1 MADIKTKDLI
11 KKDVKVLN
19 KAVVGTEKLKDN
31 LVSTKQKVSNDINTK
46 DSAYETGSDTIIG
59 TSEYVSSK
67 VVKEVP
73 KYGSKN
79 VKTTK
84 GNIVKSKEKLR
95 VIKEKHDLRKES
107 KTIKSTGKGIK
118 NTTKGI
124 KDSKKVA
131 KDAQK
136 IARSSAKNARRTYQ
150 MAKEATKRTIQ
161 TTKVAIKT
169 AISTI
174 KLAIAGTKALISALI
189 AGGWIVLVIVVVIC
203 MIGLLCSSIFGIFLS
218 GSKTSSNSITMT
230 DVIAECNQ
238 EFSNKLQTIQDQN
251 PHDDYILD
259 GNMASWKDVLIIYTV
274 KQSNGLNQQEV
285 VTMDNSKKTI
295 FKQIFWDMNE
305 ITSEVKN
312 ETVTEQGANA
322 LEPPKQVQ
330 KRVLHI
336 KITSKSIDDMKL
348 KYHLNPAQLDQIKEL
363 SDEQYASLWSGVIY
377 GSDVGEYTKWR
388 QKGATWSNIKIGNTS
403 STIGDIG
410 CLVTSIAI
418 LIEKSGVS
426 TPMVPFNPGTFVE
439 ALNTKGGFDDKGN
452 LQYAAVNK
460 AVPEFR
466 YVGHVELRNKT
477 REEKLSLITQYFEQ
491 GYYLTVE
498 VKGATP
504 GNQHWVAVTGING
517 NNIIIVDPASN
528 RTDMW
533 SAYEWSKTSQ
543 FNYFK
548 IAN

>member
-1 MADIKTKDLI
+1 MADIKTKDLN
-11 KKDVKVLN
+11 KKDIKVLN

-31 LVSTKQKVSNDINTK
+31 LVVTKQKIDNDINTK
-46 DSAYETGSDTIIG
+46 DSVYESGSDTIIG
-59 TSEYVSSK
+59 TSEYISNK
-67 VVKEVP
+67 VVKETP
-73 KYGSKN
+73 KIGNKN
-79 VKTTK
+79 VNITK
-84 GNIVKSKEKLR
+84 DNIAKSKVKLKA
-95 VIKEKHDLRKES
+95 IKEKHNLRKAS
-107 KTIKSTGKGIK
+107 KKVKGAG
-118 NTTKGI
+118 KGI

-136 IARSSAKNARRTYQ
+136 IARNSVKNAKKSYQ
-150 MAKEATKRTIQ
+150 IAKETAKKTIQ
-161 TTKVAIKT
+161 TTKAVIKAT
-169 AISTI
+169 ISTI
-174 KLAIAGTKALISALI
+174 KLAISGTKALISALI
-189 AGGWIVLVIVVVIC
+189 AGGWIVLVIVIVIC

-218 GSKTSSNSITMT
+218 GSKTSSDAITVT

-251 PHDDYILD
+251 PHDDYVLD

-285 VTMDNSKKTI
+285 VTMDNAKKTV
-295 FKQIFWDMNE
+295 FKQVFWDMNE
-305 ITSEVKN
+305 VTSEVKV
-312 ETVTEQGANA
+312 ETVTEQGTNA
-322 LEPPKQVQ
+322 LERPKEVQ
-330 KRVLHI
+330 KKVLHI
-336 KITSKSIDDMKL
+336 KITSKNIEEMKT
-348 KYHLNPAQLDQIKEL
+348 KYYLNAMQLDQIKEL

-377 GSDVGEYTKWR
+377 GSEEGEYTKWR
-388 QKGATWSNIKIGNTS
+388 QRCATWSNIKIGNTN

-410 CLVTSIAI
+410 CLVTSISI

-439 ALNTKGGFDDKGN
+439 ALNKKGGFDSNGN

-460 AVPEFR
+460 VVPEFK
-466 YVGHVELRNKT
+466 YVGKVNLRNKT
-477 REEKLSLITQYFEQ
+477 REEKLATISQYYNQ

-498 VKGATP
+498 VKGATE

-517 NNIIIVDPASN
+517 NNIIIVDPASD

-533 SAYEWSKTSQ
+533 SAYEWGKTTQ

-548 IAN
+548 AN

>member
-1 MADIKTKDLI
+1 MADIKTKDLN
-11 KKDVKVLN
+11 KKDIKVLN

-31 LVSTKQKVSNDINTK
+31 LVVTKQKIDNDINTK
-46 DSAYETGSDTIIG
+46 DSVYESGSDTIIG
-59 TSEYVSSK
+59 TSEYISNK
-67 VVKEVP
+67 VVKETP
-73 KYGSKN
+73 KIGNKN
-79 VKTTK
+79 VNITK
-84 GNIVKSKEKLR
+84 DNIAKSKVKLKA
-95 VIKEKHDLRKES
+95 IKEKHNLRKAS
-107 KTIKSTGKGIK
+107 KKVKGAG
-118 NTTKGI
+118 KGI

-136 IARSSAKNARRTYQ
+136 IARNSVKNAKKSYQ
-150 MAKEATKRTIQ
+150 IAKETAKKTIQ
-161 TTKVAIKT
+161 TTKAVIKAT
-169 AISTI
+169 ISTI
-174 KLAIAGTKALISALI
+174 KLAISGTKALISALI
-189 AGGWIVLVIVVVIC
+189 AGGWIVLVIVIVIC

-218 GSKTSSNSITMT
+218 GSKTSSDAITVT

-251 PHDDYILD
+251 PHDDYVLD

-285 VTMDNSKKTI
+285 VTMDNAKKTV
-295 FKQIFWDMNE
+295 FKQVFWDMNE
-305 ITSEVKN
+305 VTSEVKV
-312 ETVTEQGANA
+312 ETVTEQGTNA
-322 LEPPKQVQ
+322 LERPKEVQ
-330 KRVLHI
+330 KKVLHI
-336 KITSKSIDDMKL
+336 KITSKNIEKMKT
-348 KYHLNPAQLDQIKEL
+348 KYYLNAMQLDQIKEL

-377 GSDVGEYTKWR
+377 GSEEGEYTKWR
-388 QKGATWSNIKIGNTS
+388 QRGATWSNIKIGNTN

-410 CLVTSIAI
+410 CLVTSISI

-439 ALNTKGGFDDKGN
+439 ALNKKGGFDSNGN

-460 AVPEFR
+460 VVPEFK
-466 YVGHVELRNKT
+466 YVGKVNLRNKT
-477 REEKLSLITQYFEQ
+477 REEKLATISQYYNQ

-498 VKGATP
+498 VKGATE

-517 NNIIIVDPASN
+517 NNIIIVDPASD

-533 SAYEWSKTSQ
+533 SAYEWGKTTQ

-548 IAN
+548 AN

>member
-1 MADIKTKDLI
+1 MADIKTKDLN
-11 KKDVKVLN
+11 KKDIKVLN

-31 LVSTKQKVSNDINTK
+31 LVVTKQKIDNDINTK
-46 DSAYETGSDTIIG
+46 DSVYESGSDTIIG
-59 TSEYVSSK
+59 TSEYISNK
-67 VVKEVP
+67 VVKETP
-73 KYGSKN
+73 KIGNKN
-79 VKTTK
+79 VNITK
-84 GNIVKSKEKLR
+84 DNIAKSKVKLKA
-95 VIKEKHDLRKES
+95 IKEKHNLRKAS
-107 KTIKSTGKGIK
+107 KKVKGAG
-118 NTTKGI
+118 KGI

-136 IARSSAKNARRTYQ
+136 IARNSVKNAKKSYQ
-150 MAKEATKRTIQ
+150 IAKETAKKTIQ
-161 TTKVAIKT
+161 TTKAVIKAT
-169 AISTI
+169 ISTI
-174 KLAIAGTKALISALI
+174 KLAISGTKALISALI
-189 AGGWIVLVIVVVIC
+189 AGGWIVLVIVIVIC

-218 GSKTSSNSITMT
+218 GSKTSSDAITVT

-251 PHDDYILD
+251 PHDDYVLD

-285 VTMDNSKKTI
+285 VTMDNAKKTI
-295 FKQIFWDMNE
+295 FKQVFWDMNE
-305 ITSEVKN
+305 VTSEVKV
-312 ETVTEQGANA
+312 ETVTEQGTNA
-322 LEPPKQVQ
+322 LERPKEVQ
-330 KRVLHI
+330 KKVLHI
-336 KITSKSIDDMKL
+336 KITSKNIEEMKT
-348 KYHLNPAQLDQIKEL
+348 KYYLNAMQLDQIKEL

-377 GSDVGEYTKWR
+377 GSEEGEYTKWR
-388 QKGATWSNIKIGNTS
+388 QRGATWSNIKIGNTN

-410 CLVTSIAI
+410 CLVTSISI

-439 ALNTKGGFDDKGN
+439 ALNKKGGFDSNGN

-460 AVPEFR
+460 VVPEFK
-466 YVGHVELRNKT
+466 YVGKVNLRNKT
-477 REEKLSLITQYFEQ
+477 REEKLATISQYYNQ

-498 VKGATP
+498 VKGATE

-517 NNIIIVDPASN
+517 NNIIIVDPASD

-533 SAYEWSKTSQ
+533 SAYEWGKTTQ

-548 IAN
+548 AN

>member
-1 MADIKTKDLI
+1 MVDIKTKDLI
-11 KKDVKVLN
+11 KKDIKVLN

-31 LVSTKQKVSNDINTK
+31 LVATKQKVNNDINTK
-46 DSAYETGSDTIIG
+46 ESAYETGSDTIIG
-59 TSEYVSSK
+59 TSEYVSRK
-67 VVKEVP
+67 MVKETP
-73 KYGSKN
+73 QLGSKN

-84 GNIVKSKEKLR
+84 ENIVKAKEKLK
-95 VIKEKHDLRKES
+95 VIKEKGNLKKES

-136 IARSSAKNARRTYQ
+136 VAQKSAKNARRSYQ
-150 MAKEATKRTIQ
+150 MAKEATRRTIQ
-161 TTKVAIKT
+161 TTKAAIKAT
-169 AISTI
+169 ISTI

-189 AGGWIVLVIVVVIC
+189 AGGSVALIIVVVIC
-203 MIGLLCSSIFGIFLS
+203 LIGLMCGSIFGIFFS

-251 PHDDYILD
+251 PHDDYVLD
-259 GNMASWKDVLIIYTV
+259 GNMASWKDILIIYTV
-274 KQSNGLNQQEV
+274 RQSNGLNQQEV
-285 VTMDNSKKTI
+285 VTMDNGKKI
-295 FKQIFWDMNE
+295 MLKQIFWDMNQV
-305 ITSEVKN
+305 TSEVKV
-312 ETVTEQGANA
+312 ETVTEQGVNA

-330 KRVLHI
+330 KKVLHI
-336 KITSKSIDDMKL
+336 KITPKSIENMKMQYRL
-348 KYHLNPAQLDQIKEL
+348 SPAQLQQITEL
-363 SDEQYASLWSGVIY
+363 SDEQYESLWSGVIY
-377 GSDVGEYTKWR
+377 GSDNGEYTKWR

-439 ALNTKGGFDDKGN
+439 ALNTKGGFDNNGN
-452 LQYAAVNK
+452 LQYMAINK
-460 AVPEFR
+460 VVPEFR
-466 YVGHVELRNKT
+466 YMGHVELRNKT

-491 GYYLTVE
+491 GYYLVVE

-504 GNQHWVAVTGING
+504 GNQHWVAVNGING
-517 NNIIIVDPASN
+517 NNIIIVDPATN

-533 SAYEWSKTSQ
+533 SAYEWGKTSQ

-548 IAN
+548 AK

>member
-1 MADIKTKDLI
+1 MADIKTKDLN
-11 KKDVKVLN
+11 KKDIKVLN

-31 LVSTKQKVSNDINTK
+31 LVVTKQKIDNDINTK
-46 DSAYETGSDTIIG
+46 DSVYESGSDTIIG
-59 TSEYVSSK
+59 TSEYISNK
-67 VVKEVP
+67 VVKETP
-73 KYGSKN
+73 KIGNKN
-79 VKTTK
+79 VNITK
-84 GNIVKSKEKLR
+84 DNIAKSKVKLKA
-95 VIKEKHDLRKES
+95 IKEKHNLRKAS
-107 KTIKSTGKGIK
+107 KKVKGAG
-118 NTTKGI
+118 KGI

-136 IARSSAKNARRTYQ
+136 IARNSVKNAKKSYQ
-150 MAKEATKRTIQ
+150 IAKETAKKTIQ
-161 TTKVAIKT
+161 TTKAVIKAT
-169 AISTI
+169 ISTI
-174 KLAIAGTKALISALI
+174 KLAISGTKALISALI
-189 AGGWIVLVIVVVIC
+189 AGGWIVLVIVIVIC

-218 GSKTSSNSITMT
+218 GSKTSSDAITVT

-251 PHDDYILD
+251 PHDDYVLD

-285 VTMDNSKKTI
+285 VTMDNNKKTI
-295 FKQIFWDMNE
+295 FKQVFWDMNE
-305 ITSEVKN
+305 VTSEVKN

-330 KRVLHI
+330 KKVLHI
-336 KITSKSIDDMKL
+336 KITSKSIEEMKT
-348 KYHLNPAQLDQIKEL
+348 KYYLNAMQLDQIKEL

-377 GSDVGEYTKWR
+377 GSEEGEYTKWR
-388 QKGATWSNIKIGNTS
+388 QRGAAWSNIKIGNTN

-410 CLVTSIAI
+410 CLVTSISI

-439 ALNTKGGFDDKGN
+439 ALNKKGGFDSNGN

-460 AVPEFR
+460 VVPEFK
-466 YVGHVELRNKT
+466 YVGKVNLRNKA
-477 REEKLSLITQYFEQ
+477 REEKLTTISQYYNQ

-498 VKGATP
+498 VKGATE

-517 NNIIIVDPASN
+517 NNIIIVDPASD

-533 SAYEWSKTSQ
+533 SAYEWSKTTQ

-548 IAN
+548 AN

>member
-1 MADIKTKDLI
+1 MADIKTKDLN
-11 KKDVKVLN
+11 KKDIKVLN

-31 LVSTKQKVSNDINTK
+31 LVVTKQKIDNDINTK
-46 DSAYETGSDTIIG
+46 DSVYESGSDTIIG
-59 TSEYVSSK
+59 TSEYISNK
-67 VVKEVP
+67 VVKETP
-73 KYGSKN
+73 KIGNKN
-79 VKTTK
+79 VNITK
-84 GNIVKSKEKLR
+84 DNIAKSKVKLKS
-95 VIKEKHDLRKES
+95 IKEKHNLRKAS
-107 KTIKSTGKGIK
+107 KKVKGAG
-118 NTTKGI
+118 KGI

-136 IARSSAKNARRTYQ
+136 IARNSVKNAKKSYQ
-150 MAKEATKRTIQ
+150 IAKETAKKTIQ
-161 TTKVAIKT
+161 TTKAVIKAT
-169 AISTI
+169 ISTI
-174 KLAIAGTKALISALI
+174 KLAISGTKALISALI
-189 AGGWIVLVIVVVIC
+189 AGGWIVLVIVIVIC

-218 GSKTSSNSITMT
+218 GSKTSSDAITVT

-251 PHDDYILD
+251 PHDDYVLD

-285 VTMDNSKKTI
+285 VTMDNAKKTI
-295 FKQIFWDMNE
+295 FKQVFWDMNE
-305 ITSEVKN
+305 VTSEVKV
-312 ETVTEQGANA
+312 ETVTEQGTNA
-322 LEPPKQVQ
+322 LERPKEVQ
-330 KRVLHI
+330 KKVLHI
-336 KITSKSIDDMKL
+336 KITSKNIEEMKT
-348 KYHLNPAQLDQIKEL
+348 KYYLNAMQLDQIKEL

-377 GSDVGEYTKWR
+377 GSEEGEYTKWR
-388 QKGATWSNIKIGNTS
+388 QRGAAWSNIKIGNTN

-439 ALNTKGGFDDKGN
+439 TLNTKGGFDSDGN
-452 LQYAAVNK
+452 LQYTAVNK
-460 AVPEFR
+460 VVPEFR

-491 GYYLTVE
+491 GYYLTIE

-528 RTDMW
+528 RADMW
-533 SAYEWSKTSQ
+533 SAYEWNKTSQ

-548 IAN
+548 AN

>member
-84 GNIVKSKEKLR
+84 ENIVKSKEKLR
-95 VIKEKHDLRKES
+95 AIKEKHDLRKES

-169 AISTI
+169 TISTI
-174 KLAIAGTKALISALI
+174 KLALAGTKALISALI
-189 AGGWIVLVIVVVIC
+189 AGGWIVLVILVVIC

-285 VTMDNSKKTI
+285 VTIDNSKKTI

-377 GSDVGEYTKWR
+377 GADEGEYTKWR

-491 GYYLTVE
+491 GYYLAVE

-504 GNQHWVAVTGING
+504 GNQHWVAVNGVNG

-548 IAN
+548 AN

>member
-1 MADIKTKDLI
+1 MADIKTKDLN
-11 KKDVKVLN
+11 KKDIKVLN

-31 LVSTKQKVSNDINTK
+31 LVVTKQKIDNDINTK
-46 DSAYETGSDTIIG
+46 DSVYESGSDTIIG
-59 TSEYVSSK
+59 TSEYISNK
-67 VVKEVP
+67 VVKETP
-73 KYGSKN
+73 KIGNKN
-79 VKTTK
+79 VYITK
-84 GNIVKSKEKLR
+84 YNIAKSKVKLKA
-95 VIKEKHDLRKES
+95 IKEKHNLRKAS
-107 KTIKSTGKGIK
+107 KKVKGAG
-118 NTTKGI
+118 KGI

-136 IARSSAKNARRTYQ
+136 IARNSVKNAKKSYQ
-150 MAKEATKRTIQ
+150 IAKETAKKTIQ
-161 TTKVAIKT
+161 TTKAVIKAT
-169 AISTI
+169 ISTI
-174 KLAIAGTKALISALI
+174 KLAISGTKALISALI
-189 AGGWIVLVIVVVIC
+189 AGGWIVLVIVIVIC

-218 GSKTSSNSITMT
+218 GSKTSSDAITVT

-251 PHDDYILD
+251 PHDDYVLD

-285 VTMDNSKKTI
+285 VTMDNAKKTV
-295 FKQIFWDMNE
+295 FKQVFWDMNE
-305 ITSEVKN
+305 VTSEVKV
-312 ETVTEQGANA
+312 ETVTEQGTNA
-322 LEPPKQVQ
+322 LERPKEVQ
-330 KRVLHI
+330 KKVLHI
-336 KITSKSIDDMKL
+336 KITSKNIEEMKT
-348 KYHLNPAQLDQIKEL
+348 KYYLNAMQLDQIKEL

-377 GSDVGEYTKWR
+377 GSEEGEYTKWR
-388 QKGATWSNIKIGNTS
+388 QRGAAWSNIKIGNTN

-410 CLVTSIAI
+410 CLVTSISI

-439 ALNTKGGFDDKGN
+439 SLNKKGGFDSNGN

-460 AVPEFR
+460 VVPEFK
-466 YVGHVELRNKT
+466 YVGKVNLRNKT
-477 REEKLSLITQYFEQ
+477 REEKLATISQYYNQ

-498 VKGATP
+498 VKGATE

-517 NNIIIVDPASN
+517 NNIIIVDPASD

-533 SAYEWSKTSQ
+533 SAYEWSKTTQ

-548 IAN
+548 AN

>member
-1 MADIKTKDLI
+1 MADIKTKDLN
-11 KKDVKVLN
+11 KKDIKVLN

-31 LVSTKQKVSNDINTK
+31 LVVTKQKIDNDINTK
-46 DSAYETGSDTIIG
+46 DSVYESGSDTIIG
-59 TSEYVSSK
+59 TSEYISNK
-67 VVKEVP
+67 VVKETP
-73 KYGSKN
+73 KIGNKN
-79 VKTTK
+79 VNITK
-84 GNIVKSKEKLR
+84 DNIAKSKVKLKA
-95 VIKEKHDLRKES
+95 IKEKHNLRKAS
-107 KTIKSTGKGIK
+107 KKVKGAG
-118 NTTKGI
+118 KGI

-136 IARSSAKNARRTYQ
+136 IARNSVKNAKKSYQ
-150 MAKEATKRTIQ
+150 IAKETAKKTIQ
-161 TTKVAIKT
+161 TTKAVIKAT
-169 AISTI
+169 ISTI
-174 KLAIAGTKALISALI
+174 KLAISGTKALISALI
-189 AGGWIVLVIVVVIC
+189 AGGWIVLVIVIVIC

-218 GSKTSSNSITMT
+218 GSKTSSDAITVT

-251 PHDDYILD
+251 PHDDYVLD

-285 VTMDNSKKTI
+285 VTMDNAKKTV
-295 FKQIFWDMNE
+295 FKQVFWDMNE
-305 ITSEVKN
+305 VTSEVKV
-312 ETVTEQGANA
+312 ETVTEQGTNA
-322 LEPPKQVQ
+322 LERPKEVQ
-330 KRVLHI
+330 KKVLHI
-336 KITSKSIDDMKL
+336 KITSKNIEEMKT
-348 KYHLNPAQLDQIKEL
+348 KYYLNAMQLDQIKEL

-377 GSDVGEYTKWR
+377 GSEEGEYTKWR
-388 QKGATWSNIKIGNTS
+388 QRGATWSNIKIGNTN

-410 CLVTSIAI
+410 CLVTSISI

-439 ALNTKGGFDDKGN
+439 ALNKKGGFDSNGN

-460 AVPEFR
+460 VVPEFK
-466 YVGHVELRNKT
+466 YVGKVNLRNKT
-477 REEKLSLITQYFEQ
+477 REEKLATISQYYNQ

-498 VKGATP
+498 VKGATE

-517 NNIIIVDPASN
+517 NNIIIVDPASD

-533 SAYEWSKTSQ
+533 SAYEWGKTTQ

-548 IAN
+548 AN

>member
-1 MADIKTKDLI
+1 MADIKTKDLN
-11 KKDVKVLN
+11 KKDIKVLN

-31 LVSTKQKVSNDINTK
+31 LVVTKQKIDNDINTK
-46 DSAYETGSDTIIG
+46 DSVYESGSDTIIG
-59 TSEYVSSK
+59 TSEYISNK
-67 VVKEVP
+67 VVKETP
-73 KYGSKN
+73 KIGNKN
-79 VKTTK
+79 VNITK
-84 GNIVKSKEKLR
+84 DNIAKSKVKLKA
-95 VIKEKHDLRKES
+95 IKEKHNLRKAS
-107 KTIKSTGKGIK
+107 KKVKGAG
-118 NTTKGI
+118 KGI

-136 IARSSAKNARRTYQ
+136 IARNSVKNAKKSYQ
-150 MAKEATKRTIQ
+150 IAKETAKKTIQ
-161 TTKVAIKT
+161 TTKAVIKAT
-169 AISTI
+169 ISTI
-174 KLAIAGTKALISALI
+174 KLAISGTKALISALI
-189 AGGWIVLVIVVVIC
+189 AGGWIVLVIVIVIC

-218 GSKTSSNSITMT
+218 GSKTSSDAITVT

-251 PHDDYILD
+251 PHDDYVLD

-285 VTMDNSKKTI
+285 VTMDNAKKTI
-295 FKQIFWDMNE
+295 FKQVFWDMNE
-305 ITSEVKN
+305 VTSEVKV
-312 ETVTEQGANA
+312 ETVTEQGTNA
-322 LEPPKQVQ
+322 LERPKEVQ
-330 KRVLHI
+330 KKVLHI
-336 KITSKSIDDMKL
+336 KITSKNIEEMKT
-348 KYHLNPAQLDQIKEL
+348 KYYLNAMQLDQIKEL

-377 GSDVGEYTKWR
+377 GSEEGEYTKWR
-388 QKGATWSNIKIGNTS
+388 QRGAAWSNIKIGNTN

-410 CLVTSIAI
+410 CLVTSISI

-439 ALNTKGGFDDKGN
+439 ALNKKGGFDSNGN

-460 AVPEFR
+460 VVPEFK
-466 YVGHVELRNKT
+466 YVGNVNLRNKT
-477 REEKLSLITQYFEQ
+477 REEKLSIISQYYNQ

-498 VKGATP
+498 VKGATE

-517 NNIIIVDPASN
+517 NNIIIVDPASD

-533 SAYEWSKTSQ
+533 SAYEWSKTTQ

-548 IAN
+548 AN

>member
-1 MADIKTKDLI
+1 MSDIKTKDLI

-84 GNIVKSKEKLR
+84 ENIVKSKEKLR
-95 VIKEKHDLRKES
+95 VIKEKHDLRTES

-169 AISTI
+169 TISTI

-285 VTMDNSKKTI
+285 VTMDNSKKTN

-322 LEPPKQVQ
+322 LEQPKQVQ

-377 GSDVGEYTKWR
+377 GADEGEYTKWR

-439 ALNTKGGFDDKGN
+439 TLNTKGGFDDKGN

-491 GYYLTVE
+491 GYYLAVE

-548 IAN
+548 AN

>member
-1 MADIKTKDLI
+1 MADIKTKDLN
-11 KKDVKVLN
+11 KKDIKVLN

-31 LVSTKQKVSNDINTK
+31 LVVTKQKIDNDINTK
-46 DSAYETGSDTIIG
+46 DSVYESGSDTIIG
-59 TSEYVSSK
+59 TSEYISNK
-67 VVKEVP
+67 VVKETP
-73 KYGSKN
+73 KIGNKN
-79 VKTTK
+79 VNITK
-84 GNIVKSKEKLR
+84 DNIAKSKVKLKA
-95 VIKEKHDLRKES
+95 IKEKHNLRKAS
-107 KTIKSTGKGIK
+107 KKVKGAG
-118 NTTKGI
+118 KGI

-136 IARSSAKNARRTYQ
+136 IARNSVKNAKKSYQ
-150 MAKEATKRTIQ
+150 IAKETAKKTIQ
-161 TTKVAIKT
+161 TTKAVIKAT
-169 AISTI
+169 ISTI
-174 KLAIAGTKALISALI
+174 KLVISGTKALISALI
-189 AGGWIVLVIVVVIC
+189 AGGWIVLVIVIVIC

-218 GSKTSSNSITMT
+218 GSKTSSDAITVT

-251 PHDDYILD
+251 PHDDYVLD

-285 VTMDNSKKTI
+285 VTMDNAKKTI
-295 FKQIFWDMNE
+295 FKQVFWDMNE
-305 ITSEVKN
+305 VTSEVKV
-312 ETVTEQGANA
+312 ETVTEQGTNA
-322 LEPPKQVQ
+322 LERPKEVQ
-330 KRVLHI
+330 KKVLHI
-336 KITSKSIDDMKL
+336 KITSKNIEEMKT
-348 KYHLNPAQLDQIKEL
+348 KYYLNAMQLDQIKEL

-377 GSDVGEYTKWR
+377 GSEEGEYTKWR
-388 QKGATWSNIKIGNTS
+388 QRGAAWSNIKIGNTN

-439 ALNTKGGFDDKGN
+439 TLNTKGGFDSDGN
-452 LQYAAVNK
+452 LQYTAVNK
-460 AVPEFR
+460 VVPEFR

-491 GYYLTVE
+491 GYYLTIE

-528 RTDMW
+528 RADMW
-533 SAYEWSKTSQ
+533 SAYEWNKTSQ

-548 IAN
+548 AN

>member
-11 KKDVKVLN
+11 TKDIKVLN

-46 DSAYETGSDTIIG
+46 DSAYESGSNTIMG
-59 TSEYVSSK
+59 TSEYVSAK
-67 VVKEVP
+67 ITRDVP
-73 KYGSKN
+73 RIGNKN
-79 VKTTK
+79 VKITK
-84 GNIVKSKEKLR
+84 ENIPKAKEKIKS
-95 VIKEKHDLRKES
+95 IKEKMDIKKQS
-107 KTIKSTGKGIK
+107 KVIKDTGKGIK
-118 NTTKGI
+118 NTSKGI
-124 KDSKKVA
+124 KDSTKVV

-169 AISTI
+169 TISTI

-251 PHDDYILD
+251 PHEDYILD

-285 VTMDNSKKTI
+285 VTMDNSKRTI

-377 GSDVGEYTKWR
+377 GADEGEYTKWR

-439 ALNTKGGFDDKGN
+439 ALNTKGGFDSNGN

-466 YVGHVELRNKT
+466 YMGHVELRDKT
-477 REEKLSLITQYFEQ
+477 REQKLSLISQYYEQ
-491 GYYLTVE
+491 GYYLAVE

-504 GNQHWVAVTGING
+504 GNQHWVAVNGING
-517 NNIIIVDPASN
+517 NNIIIVDPATN

-548 IAN
+548 AN

>member
-1 MADIKTKDLI
+1 MADIKTKDLN
-11 KKDVKVLN
+11 KKDIKVLN

-31 LVSTKQKVSNDINTK
+31 LVVTKQKIDNDINTK
-46 DSAYETGSDTIIG
+46 DSVYESGSDKIIG
-59 TSEYVSSK
+59 TSEYISNKVVRETPKIGNKNVNITKDNIAKSK
-67 VVKEVP
+67 V
-73 KYGSKN
+73 
-79 VKTTK
+79 
-84 GNIVKSKEKLR
+84 KLKA
-95 VIKEKHDLRKES
+95 IKEKHNLRKAS
-107 KTIKSTGKGIK
+107 KKVKGAG
-118 NTTKGI
+118 KGI

-136 IARSSAKNARRTYQ
+136 IARNSVKNAKKSYQ
-150 MAKEATKRTIQ
+150 IAKETAKKTIQ
-161 TTKVAIKT
+161 TTKAVIKAT
-169 AISTI
+169 ISTI
-174 KLAIAGTKALISALI
+174 KLAISGTKALISALI
-189 AGGWIVLVIVVVIC
+189 AGGWIVLVIVIVIC

-218 GSKTSSNSITMT
+218 GSKTSSDAITVT

-251 PHDDYILD
+251 PHDDYVLD

-285 VTMDNSKKTI
+285 VTMDNAKKTI
-295 FKQIFWDMNE
+295 FKQVFWDMNE
-305 ITSEVKN
+305 VTSEVKV
-312 ETVTEQGANA
+312 ETVTEQGTNA
-322 LEPPKQVQ
+322 LERPKEVQ
-330 KRVLHI
+330 KKVLHI
-336 KITSKSIDDMKL
+336 KITSKNIEEMKT
-348 KYHLNPAQLDQIKEL
+348 KYYLNAMQLDQIKEL

-377 GSDVGEYTKWR
+377 GSEEGEYTKWR
-388 QKGATWSNIKIGNTS
+388 QRGAAWSNIKIGNTN

-410 CLVTSIAI
+410 CLVTSISI

-439 ALNTKGGFDDKGN
+439 ALNKKGGFDSNGN

-460 AVPEFR
+460 VVPEFK
-466 YVGHVELRNKT
+466 YVGKVNLRNKT
-477 REEKLSLITQYFEQ
+477 REEKLATISQYYNQ

-498 VKGATP
+498 VKGATE

-517 NNIIIVDPASN
+517 KNIIIVDPASD

-533 SAYEWSKTSQ
+533 SAYEWSKTTQ

-548 IAN
+548 AN

>member
-1 MADIKTKDLI
+1 MADIKTKDLN
-11 KKDVKVLN
+11 KKDIKVLN

-31 LVSTKQKVSNDINTK
+31 LVVTKQKIDNDINTK
-46 DSAYETGSDTIIG
+46 DSVYESGSDTIIG
-59 TSEYVSSK
+59 TSEYISNK
-67 VVKEVP
+67 VVKETT
-73 KYGSKN
+73 KIGNKN
-79 VKTTK
+79 VNITK
-84 GNIVKSKEKLR
+84 DNIAKSKVKLKA
-95 VIKEKHDLRKES
+95 IKEKHNLRKAS
-107 KTIKSTGKGIK
+107 KKVKGAG
-118 NTTKGI
+118 KGI

-136 IARSSAKNARRTYQ
+136 IARNSVKNAKKSYQ
-150 MAKEATKRTIQ
+150 IAKETAKKTIQ
-161 TTKVAIKT
+161 TTKAVIKAT
-169 AISTI
+169 ISTI
-174 KLAIAGTKALISALI
+174 KLAISGTKALISALI
-189 AGGWIVLVIVVVIC
+189 AGGWIVLVIVIVIC

-218 GSKTSSNSITMT
+218 GSKTSSDAITVT

-251 PHDDYILD
+251 PHDDYVLD

-285 VTMDNSKKTI
+285 VTMDNAKKTV
-295 FKQIFWDMNE
+295 FKQVFWDMNE
-305 ITSEVKN
+305 VTSEVKV
-312 ETVTEQGANA
+312 ETVTEQGTNA
-322 LEPPKQVQ
+322 LERPKEVQ
-330 KRVLHI
+330 KKVLHI
-336 KITSKSIDDMKL
+336 KITSKNIEEMKT
-348 KYHLNPAQLDQIKEL
+348 KYYLNAMQLDQIKEL

-377 GSDVGEYTKWR
+377 GSEEGEYTKWR
-388 QKGATWSNIKIGNTS
+388 QRGATWSNIKIGNTN

-410 CLVTSIAI
+410 CLVTSISI

-439 ALNTKGGFDDKGN
+439 ALNKKGGFDSNGN

-460 AVPEFR
+460 VVPEFK
-466 YVGHVELRNKT
+466 YVGKVNLRNKT
-477 REEKLSLITQYFEQ
+477 REEKLATISQYYNQ

-498 VKGATP
+498 VKGATE

-517 NNIIIVDPASN
+517 NNIIIVDPASD

-533 SAYEWSKTSQ
+533 SAYEWGKTTQ

-548 IAN
+548 AN

>member
-11 KKDVKVLN
+11 KKDIKVLN

-31 LVSTKQKVSNDINTK
+31 LVSTKQKVSNNINTK
-46 DSAYETGSDTIIG
+46 DSAYEKGSDTIIG

-84 GNIVKSKEKLR
+84 ENIVKSKEKLR

-169 AISTI
+169 TISTI

-377 GSDVGEYTKWR
+377 GADEGEYTKWR

-439 ALNTKGGFDDKGN
+439 ALNIKGGFDDKGN

-491 GYYLTVE
+491 GYYLAVE

-504 GNQHWVAVTGING
+504 GNQHWVAVTGINV

-533 SAYEWSKTSQ
+533 SAYEWNKTSQ

-548 IAN
+548 AN

>member
-1 MADIKTKDLI
+1 MADIKTKDLN
-11 KKDVKVLN
+11 KKDIKVLN

-31 LVSTKQKVSNDINTK
+31 LVVTKQKIDNDINTK
-46 DSAYETGSDTIIG
+46 DSAYESGSDTIIG
-59 TSEYVSSK
+59 TSEYISNK
-67 VVKEVP
+67 VVKETP
-73 KYGSKN
+73 KIGNKN
-79 VKTTK
+79 VNITK
-84 GNIVKSKEKLR
+84 DNIAKSKVKLKA
-95 VIKEKHDLRKES
+95 IKEKHNLRKAS
-107 KTIKSTGKGIK
+107 KKVKGAG
-118 NTTKGI
+118 KGI

-136 IARSSAKNARRTYQ
+136 IARNSVKNAKKSYQ
-150 MAKEATKRTIQ
+150 IAKETAKKTIQ
-161 TTKVAIKT
+161 TTKAVIKAT
-169 AISTI
+169 ISTI
-174 KLAIAGTKALISALI
+174 KLAISGTKALISALI
-189 AGGWIVLVIVVVIC
+189 AGGWIVLVIVIVIC

-218 GSKTSSNSITMT
+218 GSKTSSDAITVT

-251 PHDDYILD
+251 PHDDYVLD

-285 VTMDNSKKTI
+285 VTMDNAKKTI
-295 FKQIFWDMNE
+295 FKQVFWDMNE
-305 ITSEVKN
+305 VTSEVKV
-312 ETVTEQGANA
+312 ETVTEQGTNA
-322 LEPPKQVQ
+322 LERPKEVQ
-330 KRVLHI
+330 KKVLHI
-336 KITSKSIDDMKL
+336 KITSKNIEEMKT
-348 KYHLNPAQLDQIKEL
+348 KYYLNAMQLDQIKEL

-377 GSDVGEYTKWR
+377 GSEEGEYTKWR
-388 QKGATWSNIKIGNTS
+388 QRGAAWSNIKIGNTN

-410 CLVTSIAI
+410 CLVTSISI

-439 ALNTKGGFDDKGN
+439 ALNKKGGFDSNGN

-460 AVPEFR
+460 VVPEFK
-466 YVGHVELRNKT
+466 YVGNVNLRNKT
-477 REEKLSLITQYFEQ
+477 REEKLSIISQYYNQ

-498 VKGATP
+498 VKGATE

-517 NNIIIVDPASN
+517 NNIIIVDPASD

-533 SAYEWSKTSQ
+533 SAYEWSKTTQ

-548 IAN
+548 AN

>member
-1 MADIKTKDLI
+1 MADIKTKDLN
-11 KKDVKVLN
+11 KKDIKVLN

-31 LVSTKQKVSNDINTK
+31 LVVTKQKIDNDINTK
-46 DSAYETGSDTIIG
+46 DSVYESGSDTIIG
-59 TSEYVSSK
+59 TSEYISNK
-67 VVKEVP
+67 VVKETP
-73 KYGSKN
+73 KIGNKN
-79 VKTTK
+79 V
-84 GNIVKSKEKLR
+84 NIIKDNIAKSKVKLKA
-95 VIKEKHDLRKES
+95 IKEKHNLRKAS
-107 KTIKSTGKGIK
+107 KKVKGAG
-118 NTTKGI
+118 KGI

-136 IARSSAKNARRTYQ
+136 IARNSVKNAKKSYQ
-150 MAKEATKRTIQ
+150 IAKETAKKTIQ
-161 TTKVAIKT
+161 TTKAVIKAT
-169 AISTI
+169 ISTI
-174 KLAIAGTKALISALI
+174 KLAISGTKALISALI
-189 AGGWIVLVIVVVIC
+189 AGGWIVLVIVIVIC

-218 GSKTSSNSITMT
+218 GSKTSSDAITVT

-251 PHDDYILD
+251 PHDDYVLD

-285 VTMDNSKKTI
+285 VTMDNAKKTV
-295 FKQIFWDMNE
+295 FKQVFWDMNE
-305 ITSEVKN
+305 VTSEVKV
-312 ETVTEQGANA
+312 ETVTEQGTNA
-322 LEPPKQVQ
+322 LERPKEVQ
-330 KRVLHI
+330 KKVLHI
-336 KITSKSIDDMKL
+336 KITSKNIEEMKT
-348 KYHLNPAQLDQIKEL
+348 KYYLNAMQLDQIKEL

-377 GSDVGEYTKWR
+377 GSEEGEYTKWR
-388 QKGATWSNIKIGNTS
+388 QRGAAWSNIKIGNTN

-410 CLVTSIAI
+410 CLVTSISI

-439 ALNTKGGFDDKGN
+439 SLNKKGGFDSNGN

-460 AVPEFR
+460 VVPEFK
-466 YVGHVELRNKT
+466 YVGKVNLRNKT
-477 REEKLSLITQYFEQ
+477 REEKLATISQYYNQ

-498 VKGATP
+498 VKGATE

-517 NNIIIVDPASN
+517 NNIIIVDPASD

-533 SAYEWSKTSQ
+533 SAYEWSKTTQ

-548 IAN
+548 AN